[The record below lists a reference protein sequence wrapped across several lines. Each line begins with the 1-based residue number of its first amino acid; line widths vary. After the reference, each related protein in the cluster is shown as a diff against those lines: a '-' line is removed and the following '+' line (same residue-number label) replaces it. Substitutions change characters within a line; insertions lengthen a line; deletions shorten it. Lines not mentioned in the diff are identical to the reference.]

1 MFQVPSALD
10 FVEPTVD
17 HFSPFLVWRRM
28 LTPSA
33 TRSRLPF
40 NENLAPTEASVGTG
54 LSNKPG

>member
-10 FVEPTVD
+10 FVEPIVD

-28 LTPSA
+28 LTPPA
-33 TRSRLPF
+33 TGSRFPF

-54 LSNKPG
+54 LRSKPG